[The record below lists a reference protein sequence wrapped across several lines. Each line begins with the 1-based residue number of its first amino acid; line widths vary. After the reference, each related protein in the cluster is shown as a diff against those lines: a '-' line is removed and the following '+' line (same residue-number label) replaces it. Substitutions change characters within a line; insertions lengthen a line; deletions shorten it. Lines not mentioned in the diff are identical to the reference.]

1 MGIVLRH
8 HKVQQRDKNSYI
20 VGKENGDE
28 RETQLTEMTTGNISL
43 SFNDSEIVNY
53 LQKIVVKSRSKLM
66 DERKN

>member
-20 VGKENGDE
+20 VRKENGDE

-53 LQKIVVKSRSKLM
+53 LQKVVVKSRSKLM